1 MTCPFLGEASRH
13 LSPKHLTLS
22 DLMAQAALENEEEA
36 ALR

>member
-1 MTCPFLGEASRH
+1 MTCPKAPISQA
-13 LSPKHLTLS
+13 PKTLS